1 VSLEERCD
9 KHATAEKIFE
19 VNEEMNNMGN
29 QRAVLGIDQCK
40 NIGKIVKNLK
50 FRPSFYKREFI
61 TFDSYDETKMRVYL
75 YSIAICHQTHSLINR
90 KRNLLGWDFME
101 LAFLNMVKENSELL
115 DPSNLAE
122 MSVNEVSEKIKP
134 FFSDDGSPEKCTL
147 DRLGERSRFLI
158 DVGKTIRDKY
168 ESKVKNLVSSSEGY
182 LLRDGKG
189 LYEILEQFE
198 AYKDPLRKKSSLF
211 IKIMMDA
218 GLVRVKDPGNFIP
231 VIDYHMQRVLLRM
244 GCVEIVDQDLRNK
257 LKTREPLGSD
267 EEIRSK
273 CIEAIKIISDVSGY
287 QAVQMNDFFYPLGR
301 SCCMEKILC
310 VDRECNKDPCTFYKV
325 VEMTSHEKCVF
336 EGTCKGSGDAEYRL
350 FWQPV
355 VETHYY

>member
-1 VSLEERCD
+1 
-9 KHATAEKIFE
+9 
-19 VNEEMNNMGN
+19 MNNMGN
-29 QRAVLGIDQCK
+29 QRAVLSIDQCK
-40 NIGKIVKNLK
+40 IIGKIVKNLK
-50 FRPSFYKREFI
+50 FRPSFYEREFI
-61 TFDSYDETKMRVYL
+61 TFDSDDETKMRVYL

-101 LAFLNMVKENSELL
+101 LAFLNMAKENSELL

-168 ESKVKNLVSSSEGY
+168 ESKIKNLASSSEGY

-189 LYEILEQFE
+189 LYEIMEQFE

-218 GLVRVKDPGNFIP
+218 GLVRVKDPENFIP

-244 GCVEIVDQDLRNK
+244 GCVEIVDQDLKNK

-273 CIEAIKIISDVSGY
+273 CIEAINIISEASR
-287 QAVQMNDFFYPLGR
+287 N
-301 SCCMEKILC
+301 
-310 VDRECNKDPCTFYKV
+310 
-325 VEMTSHEKCVF
+325 
-336 EGTCKGSGDAEYRL
+336 
-350 FWQPV
+350 
-355 VETHYY
+355 